1 MTIYVFPPYKDT
13 ELVLKVRVQ
22 NPKEY
27 DFIEIELDRKQLTY
41 QDLLNVCCCELGIN
55 SEQVEKIRKLP
66 NTLLRKV
73 KHNNFLLNIYLV
85 TLSVEN
91 GSLSK
96 IVHKRHG
103 TSSCYYCDVQF
114 IFLIN

>member
-1 MTIYVFPPYKDT
+1 MFSSPYKDT

-73 KHNNFLLNIYLV
+73 KHKRFSFKHLFGDIKCSKLLIIQNS
-85 TLSVEN
+85 T
-91 GSLSK
+91 
-96 IVHKRHG
+96 
-103 TSSCYYCDVQF
+103 
-114 IFLIN
+114 

>member
-1 MTIYVFPPYKDT
+1 MFPPYKYI

-27 DFIEIELDRKQLTY
+27 DFIEVELDRKQLNY
-41 QDLLNVCCCELGIN
+41 QDLLKVCCCELGIN

-73 KHNNFLLNIYLV
+73 N
-85 TLSVEN
+85 T
-91 GSLSK
+91 K
-96 IVHKRHG
+96 I
-103 TSSCYYCDVQF
+103 F
-114 IFLIN
+114 F